1 MLWSTLSM
9 SLQEIRRNTLR
20 SLLTMLGVIIG
31 VGAVVVL
38 VTLGEG
44 ASAKV
49 EADIAKLGDNLL
61 IVSPGASRRG
71 PASGAARPFERAD
84 AAAIER
90 EIAGLAGVAPAAQ
103 SRGLVVAG
111 NRNWN
116 ASLVGTTPAYL
127 DVRGYE
133 VALGRAFTPAE
144 AAAGR
149 PVVLLGETVR
159 QELFGGRDPVGEQVR
174 VGRVPAEVVGVLAS
188 KGEAAFGGDQDD
200 LVLMPL
206 AAFQRRVAGSTDVGQ
221 IYVSAA
227 EGRPTILVKSQIEA
241 LLAERR
247 PPTPSGEPDFSVRDM
262 AEIAATMASATGAL
276 AALLGAIA
284 AVSLVVGGIGIMNIM
299 LVSVTERTREIGI
312 RLSIGALPREV
323 LLQFL
328 VEAVTLSSF
337 GGALGI
343 LFGLGGGWAAA
354 RALAVPFLV
363 VPEIVVVAFL
373 FSALVGIAFGILPA
387 RRAARLNPIDALRRE

>member
-1 MLWSTLSM
+1 MLWATLSM
-9 SLQEIRRNTLR
+9 SLQEIRRNAMR

-49 EADIAKLGDNLL
+49 EADIGKLGDNLL

-71 PASGAARPFERAD
+71 PSAGSAPPFDRAD
-84 AAAIER
+84 VAAIER
-90 EIAGLAGVAPAAQ
+90 EISGLAGVAPAAQ
-103 SRGLVVAG
+103 QQALVVAS
-111 NRNWN
+111 NRNWR
-116 ASLVGTTPAYL
+116 AQVTGTTPAYL

-133 VALGRAFTPAE
+133 IAAGRGFTEGE
-144 AAAGR
+144 ASSGR

-159 QELFGGRDPVGEQVR
+159 QELFGDADPVGERVR
-174 VGRVPAEVVGVLAS
+174 VGRVPAEVVGVLAA
-188 KGEAAFGGDQDD
+188 KGEAAFGGDQDN

-206 AAFQRRVAGSTDVGQ
+206 AAFQRRVAGSNDVGQ

-247 PPTPSGEPDFSVRDM
+247 RPTPTGEADYSVRDM

-284 AVSLVVGGIGIMNIM
+284 AVSLLVGGIGIMNIM

-328 VEAVTLSSF
+328 VEAVTLSSL
-337 GGALGI
+337 GGVLGI
-343 LFGLGGGWAAA
+343 LVGLGGGWAAA
-354 RALAVPFLV
+354 GALDVPFLV
-363 VPEIVVVAFL
+363 VPQIVVVAFL
-373 FSALVGIAFGILPA
+373 FSALVGVAFGILPA